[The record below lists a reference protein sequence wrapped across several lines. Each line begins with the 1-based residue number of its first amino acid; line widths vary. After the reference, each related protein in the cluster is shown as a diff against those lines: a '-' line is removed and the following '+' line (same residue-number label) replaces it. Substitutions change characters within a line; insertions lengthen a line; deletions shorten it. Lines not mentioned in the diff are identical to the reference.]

1 MQTAIDKSPEERS
14 DAPGE
19 GRQAMRKRQDEAKDE
34 HRDLTEAQLDQ
45 VMGGQGI
52 DIVRMPPRPP
62 EPTKEGPP

>member
-1 MQTAIDKSPEERS
+1 
-14 DAPGE
+14 
-19 GRQAMRKRQDEAKDE
+19 MRKRQDEAKDE